1 MLEQAPV
8 SLNFP
13 NYIPMQR
20 VGYDEN
26 NQEPLV
32 RTTIDGRVF
41 DLPDSIA
48 QYIPN
53 LYQIIN
59 DYYKRIKRFEA
70 ERDEILHDF
79 LDVSPKFKSLKKH
92 IIKFMNERLPR
103 YSEYSYLTKQD
114 VLNEINTWYNEVR
127 EAFDF

>member
-13 NYIPMQR
+13 NHIPMQP

-26 NQEPLV
+26 NQEPLM

-70 ERDEILHDF
+70 ERDEILHDS
-79 LDVSPKFKSLKKH
+79 LDVSPKYKSLKKY

-103 YSEYSYLTKQD
+103 YSQYSYLTKQD
-114 VLNEINTWYNEVR
+114 VLNEINQWYNEVR